1 MQGIGDRQVRIQH
14 LRIVAALLRHRPA
27 WCLEHL
33 AGLLRDQQ
41 RRITALSDGERD
53 LNAVFD
59 MSYRSLADEQQRLFR
74 LLALVPR
81 PEVDG
86 HAAAALLG
94 TDPGTATGLL
104 EDLVDHSLLLEQTPG
119 RYRLHDLLR
128 LHACAVAG
136 DDPAGDR
143 DAALERVFDY
153 YQHTADRATRDLQKA
168 LQLHREQGDRLGQA
182 NTLTR
187 LGHVRAAHKAVS
199 GLQVPVA
206 DGRWQPL
213 FQLPAAP
220 ADFTGRQAE
229 CKSVL
234 GALARENGVPV
245 VAISGQPGIGKTAL
259 ALRAA
264 HQARDRFPDG
274 QLWVQLAGASARPRD
289 PGEVLGELL
298 RAFGVPGS
306 AVPDDH
312 AERASVFR
320 SRVAGRRLLV
330 VADDAASA
338 EQVAPLLPGTPGCAL
353 IVTSRMCLE
362 GLAGACIMPL
372 AVMTREEAVDLL
384 ARIIGPARVE
394 ADPSGWFPPCSASRI
409 PQACSTIC

>member
-1 MQGIGDRQVRIQH
+1 M
-14 LRIVAALLRHRPA
+14 
-27 WCLEHL
+27 
-33 AGLLRDQQ
+33 
-41 RRITALSDGERD
+41 
-53 LNAVFD
+53 
-59 MSYRSLADEQQRLFR
+59 
-74 LLALVPR
+74 
-81 PEVDG
+81 
-86 HAAAALLG
+86 
-94 TDPGTATGLL
+94 
-104 EDLVDHSLLLEQTPG
+104 
-119 RYRLHDLLR
+119 
-128 LHACAVAG
+128 
-136 DDPAGDR
+136 
-143 DAALERVFDY
+143 
-153 YQHTADRATRDLQKA
+153 
-168 LQLHREQGDRLGQA
+168 
-182 NTLTR
+182 
-187 LGHVRAAHKAVS
+187 
-199 GLQVPVA
+199 
-206 DGRWQPL
+206 
-213 FQLPAAP
+213 
-220 ADFTGRQAE
+220 
-229 CKSVL
+229 L
-234 GALARENGVPV
+234 GALARENV

>member
-1 MQGIGDRQVRIQH
+1 MLPRSRGPDQGEQRCDRDRRDQSHGAAVSPGGRASQESFCRLAWRSDRRQARIGHDDLRVLGSTGDR
-14 LRIVAALLRHRPA
+14 
-27 WCLEHL
+27 
-33 AGLLRDQQ
+33 
-41 RRITALSDGERD
+41 LSDGRTLWRHHGRD
-53 LNAVFD
+53 GDGQRCETIDPWPLQPRWIRGWRGAGR
-59 MSYRSLADEQQRLFR
+59 RSLS
-74 LLALVPR
+74 
-81 PEVDG
+81 G
-86 HAAAALLG
+86 
-94 TDPGTATGLL
+94 
-104 EDLVDHSLLLEQTPG
+104 
-119 RYRLHDLLR
+119 
-128 LHACAVAG
+128 
-136 DDPAGDR
+136 
-143 DAALERVFDY
+143 
-153 YQHTADRATRDLQKA
+153 
-168 LQLHREQGDRLGQA
+168 LQLREELR
-182 NTLTR
+182 
-187 LGHVRAAHKAVS
+187 

-338 EQVAPLLPGTPGCAL
+338 EQVATLLPERRA
-353 IVTSRMCLE
+353 
-362 GLAGACIMPL
+362 
-372 AVMTREEAVDLL
+372 
-384 ARIIGPARVE
+384 AR
-394 ADPSGWFPPCSASRI
+394 
-409 PQACSTIC
+409 

>member
-1 MQGIGDRQVRIQH
+1 M
-14 LRIVAALLRHRPA
+14 
-27 WCLEHL
+27 
-33 AGLLRDQQ
+33 
-41 RRITALSDGERD
+41 
-53 LNAVFD
+53 
-59 MSYRSLADEQQRLFR
+59 
-74 LLALVPR
+74 
-81 PEVDG
+81 
-86 HAAAALLG
+86 AAAVSA
-94 TDPGTATGLL
+94 PGCSG
-104 EDLVDHSLLLEQTPG
+104 G
-119 RYRLHDLLR
+119 
-128 LHACAVAG
+128 
-136 DDPAGDR
+136 
-143 DAALERVFDY
+143 F
-153 YQHTADRATRDLQKA
+153 
-168 LQLHREQGDRLGQA
+168 HR
-182 NTLTR
+182 
-187 LGHVRAAHKAVS
+187 
-199 GLQVPVA
+199 
-206 DGRWQPL
+206 
-213 FQLPAAP
+213 
-220 ADFTGRQAE
+220 RQAE

-372 AVMTREEAVDLL
+372 AVMTCEEAVDLL

-394 ADPSGWFPPCSASRI
+394 ADPVGVGELAEACGELPLALRVAGARLAARPTWPMSAMTRRLARLTAGFGNSRPETCRYEPGSRRVMAFCPNDTSEPSASSAFPVRPISPSGWFSPCSASRI